1 MKSIKAVFTG
11 SVERAASIK
20 SFRFSCAEK
29 MDFLPGQFLKL
40 IFDESVPEDDELNK
54 YLSFSCSP
62 HRDYVEVTKR
72 ITGSKFSSRLQSL
85 KPGDKVTLWAPMGKC
100 IFRPEYVRVG
110 FIAGGIGITP
120 VISIIDYLVHNRLH
134 TDAVLFYSS
143 RTQEEIAFKR
153 ELDEWRLENDRLKVY
168 YTVTDCPPQDKTC
181 FYGRI
186 ERAFVES
193 REPGFKDRTVF
204 VFGPP
209 AMVNE
214 MKGLCLQLGCP
225 EGNLRTESFAGY

>member
-143 RTQEEIAFKR
+143 KTQQEIAFRR
-153 ELDEWRLENDRLKVY
+153 ELDEWCSGNDRLKVH
-168 YTVTDCPPQDKTC
+168 YTVTDCPPQDHIC
-181 FYGRI
+181 SYGRI
-186 ERAFVES
+186 DRVLLENL
-193 REPGFKDRTVF
+193 EPGFKDRTVF
-204 VFGPP
+204 IFGPP

-214 MKGLCLQLGCP
+214 MTAVCREIGCP
-225 EGNLRTESFAGY
+225 DSNLRLESFSGY